1 VAKVPYKGC
10 RATEDDDDDDDENE
24 VNDELGRRGKE
35 LAVA

>member
-10 RATEDDDDDDDENE
+10 RATEDDDENE